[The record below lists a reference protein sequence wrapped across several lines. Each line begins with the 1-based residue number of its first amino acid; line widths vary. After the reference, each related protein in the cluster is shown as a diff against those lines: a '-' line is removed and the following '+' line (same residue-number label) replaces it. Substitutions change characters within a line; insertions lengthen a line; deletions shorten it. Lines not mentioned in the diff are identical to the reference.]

1 MMDRVTLCEVAP
13 RDGFQPVRT
22 FIPTESKIETVKRL
36 AASGLDRIEIGAF
49 VSPKAIPQM
58 ADIREVWAAT
68 RDQDTFRP
76 SVLVPNAK
84 GAELALEQ
92 GLKEI
97 VFVLS
102 VSESH
107 NRSNVARSVAE
118 SMGELRALIERLDE
132 VQGGFL
138 RVNLAT
144 CFDCP
149 FEGTI
154 ARERVT
160 ALVAAISPLRAQI
173 EYGICDT
180 TGRANPAQ
188 VAALFAALVPV
199 VGAAGQD
206 LAFHGHD
213 TFGLGV
219 ANALYAYQA
228 GVRIFDA
235 AAGGL
240 GGCPFAPGASGN
252 TATEDLIFAFE
263 NMGIATGVNLNALLD
278 AAGYVASL
286 DPPSSG
292 GHLTRVPRGRA
303 LGPAHKS
310 PTEIVDC
317 SAG

>member
-1 MMDRVTLCEVAP
+1 MDRVTLCEVAP
-13 RDGFQPVRT
+13 RDGFQPVRSL
-22 FIPTESKIETVKRL
+22 IPTDKKIEAVRRL
-36 AASGLDRIEIGAF
+36 AAAGVGRIEIGAF

-58 ADIREVWAAT
+58 ADIREVWAAV
-68 RDQDTFRP
+68 RDEASFRP
-76 SVLVPNAK
+76 AVLVPNAK
-84 GAELALEQ
+84 GAELALAE

-107 NRSNVARSVAE
+107 NRSNVARSVEE
-118 SMGELRALIERLDE
+118 SLAQLAAVCERLSGVD
-132 VQGGFL
+132 GGFL

-149 FEGTI
+149 FEGVI
-154 ARERVT
+154 APERVA
-160 ALVAAISPLRAQI
+160 ALVEAIAPLRGQI
-173 EYGICDT
+173 EYGVCDT

-188 VAALFAALVPV
+188 VATLFERLVPM
-199 VGAAGQD
+199 AKHAGQD

-219 ANALYAYQA
+219 ANALYAFQA

-252 TATEDLIFAFE
+252 TATEDLVFAFG
-263 NMGIATGVNLNALLD
+263 NMGVETGVDLDALLD
-278 AAGYVASL
+278 AATYVAAL

-303 LGPAHKS
+303 LAPARQ
-310 PTEIVDC
+310 
-317 SAG
+317 AA